1 MNKYSEV
8 LRRYEQEF
16 YVDFAFEDIERD
28 LSELLEE
35 DEINDIK
42 RQATEQ
48 QRIDK
53 LFFLLIYKKKY
64 SQNSN
69 QFFNIL
75 KKSYDWLEEK
85 LQNSLNLAVNDKLI
99 QDFRRTIK
107 DIPNNRDLNIH
118 RTNFVSIFNLFKNFK
133 LFNFPIYY
141 SYGKFSANSKI
152 YRETSI

>member
-1 MNKYSEV
+1 MNKFSEV

-16 YVDFAFEDIERD
+16 NVDFAFEDIERD

-35 DEINDIK
+35 DEIRDIK
-42 RQATEQ
+42 KQTTEA

-53 LFFLLIYKKKY
+53 LFFVLIYKKKY
-64 SQNSN
+64 SQSPN

-75 KKSYDWLEEK
+75 KKSYDWLEQV
-85 LQNSLNLAVNDKLI
+85 LQKSLNPAVNDKLI

-118 RTNFVSIFNLFKNFK
+118 RSNFVSIFIL
-133 LFNFPIYY
+133 IC
-141 SYGKFSANSKI
+141 
-152 YRETSI
+152 RTSIK